1 MKEPGK
7 TMPELVK
14 KRFGLWRDVVRAG
27 DFVRGSVVVLR
38 RPCVRKTCGRCRSGE
53 KHPATYLSVKVKGKT
68 RLVYLPK
75 GWVGQTKGWTAE
87 WRRLGGLLGQMSRAN
102 VELRRLLPRRERER
116 KRKERR

>member
-1 MKEPGK
+1 MKELDRAVA
-7 TMPELVK
+7 ELMK
-14 KRFGLWRDVVRAG
+14 QRFLLWRDVVQAG

-75 GWVGQTKGWTAE
+75 GWVGQAKGWTAE

-102 VELRRLLPRRERER
+102 VELLRLLPRRERER